1 MYYRTAKRLSI
12 TKVEGVLKKIQIFNF
27 FERAQKRSKFS
38 ENDIDMY
45 LRLFLKYG
53 AKQAS
58 QKKVI
63 RVQS

>member
-1 MYYRTAKRLSI
+1 MSYFVTI
-12 TKVEGVLKKIQIFNF
+12 EGEGVLKKIQIFNF

-45 LRLFLKYG
+45 LRPFLKYG